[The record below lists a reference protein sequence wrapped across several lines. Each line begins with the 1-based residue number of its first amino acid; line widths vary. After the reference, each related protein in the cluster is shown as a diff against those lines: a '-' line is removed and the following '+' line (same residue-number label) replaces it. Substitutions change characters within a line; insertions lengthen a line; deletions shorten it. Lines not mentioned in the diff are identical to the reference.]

1 MQDRQT
7 AFSTDSPAITPT
19 GRVTRGIIRRLQHLL
34 HSYPTIVPA
43 FILLLSVALFSAL
56 AGERFFTPFNLSL
69 VLQQIT
75 IIAIVGVAQTIVILT
90 AGIDLSVGAIVVLA
104 TMVMGRTAYL
114 YGVPAFLTLP
124 AGLLVGVF
132 CGWMNG
138 SLISMLRL
146 PPFIVTLGTW
156 NIFFAVALWYS
167 QGETVR
173 EEDIRAVAPLLLW
186 TGHTIDV
193 LGARVTVG
201 SILMIGLYGLFYY
214 ILHWTAFGRHIYAVG
229 DDPEAARLAGV
240 RTRRTLIKTYTVA
253 GLICAVGG
261 WVLIGR
267 TGVITPQAG
276 YTANLDSITAAV
288 IGGTSLFGGRGSIF
302 GTIIGALIVGV
313 FHNGLALY
321 GVDVLWRSFTV
332 GTLIIIAVALDQWI
346 RQEIT

>member
-1 MQDRQT
+1 MQDRAT
-7 AFSTDSPAITPT
+7 GFSTDTPATAPIDT
-19 GRVTRGIIRRLQHLL
+19 GPRTFGRSLQHLL
-34 HSYPTIVPA
+34 HSYPTIIPA

-56 AGERFFTPFNLSL
+56 VGERFFTAFNLSL

-75 IIAIVGVAQTIVILT
+75 IIAVVGVAQTIVILT
-90 AGIDLSVGAIVVLA
+90 AGIDLSVGAIVVLT

-114 YGVPAFLTLP
+114 YGVPVFLTFP
-124 AGLLVGVF
+124 AGLLVGVL
-132 CGWMNG
+132 CGFING
-138 SLISMLRL
+138 SLISMLKL

-156 NIFFAVALWYS
+156 NVFFAVALWYS
-167 QGETVR
+167 HGETVR
-173 EEDIRAVAPLLLW
+173 EADIQAAAPMLLW

-201 SILMIGLYGLFYY
+201 SIMMIGLYGLFHY
-214 ILHWTAFGRHIYAVG
+214 ILHWTAFGRHIYAIG
-229 DDPEAARLAGV
+229 DEPDAARLAGV
-240 RTRRTLIKTYTVA
+240 RTRRTLIATYSVA
-253 GLICAVGG
+253 GFICALGG

-276 YTANLDSITAAV
+276 YTSNLDSITAAV

-321 GVDVLWRSFTV
+321 GVDVLWRLFTV
-332 GTLIIIAVALDQWI
+332 GMLIIIAVALDQWI
-346 RQEIT
+346 RQETA